1 MNMTGHHAGHAAGGH
16 HDPGTGILHDTLFI
30 LLFLVL
36 IGLYTVAVKAANR
49 RFNRWPA
56 MRTICW
62 ILGVTAAAAA
72 LTGPLAT
79 RAHDDF
85 FYHMLGHLLL
95 GMLSPLLLACS
106 APITLLLR
114 SLTISSA
121 RRMAAWLKTRP
132 VRLLSHPV
140 TASLLNVGG
149 LWVLYYT
156 GLYSAMQHHPVL
168 HVLVHAHMFVAGYLY
183 AAALLCIDP
192 SPHRAGYRFRA
203 GILVLSLAGHGI
215 LAKVLYAY
223 PPGGVSIVQAES
235 GAQLMYYGGDAVD
248 LILIFLFCLQW
259 YKSARPGK
267 RHKTASSP
275 AIS

>member
-1 MNMTGHHAGHAAGGH
+1 MNMTGHHAGHAPGGH
-16 HDPGTGILHDTLFI
+16 PDAGIVQDVFFI

-36 IGLYTVAVKAANR
+36 IVLYIVAVKVANR

-56 MRTICW
+56 TRTICW
-62 ILGVTAAAAA
+62 ILGVLAAAAA
-72 LTGPLAT
+72 LTGPLAA

-85 FYHMLGHLLL
+85 VYHMLGHLLL
-95 GMLSPLLLACS
+95 GMLSPLLVACS
-106 APITLLLR
+106 APVTLLLR
-114 SLTISSA
+114 SLTISWA
-121 RRMAAWLKTRP
+121 RGLSAWLKRRP
-132 VRLLSHPV
+132 MRLLSHPV

-149 LWVLYYT
+149 LWVLYYS
-156 GLYSAMQHHPVL
+156 GLYSAMQYHSVL

-192 SPHRAGYRFRA
+192 SPHQAGYGFRA

-215 LAKVLYAY
+215 LAKILYAY
-223 PPGGVSIVQAES
+223 PPGGVPIAQAES

>member
-16 HDPGTGILHDTLFI
+16 HDAGTGTLHDALFI

-36 IGLYTVAVKAANR
+36 IGLYTVAANASKR

-62 ILGVTAAAAA
+62 ILGVLAAAAA
-72 LTGPLAT
+72 LTGPLAA

-85 FYHMLGHLLL
+85 VYHMLGHLLL
-95 GMLSPLLLACS
+95 GMLSPLLIACS
-106 APITLLLR
+106 APVTLLLR
-114 SLTISSA
+114 SLTISWA
-121 RRMAAWLKTRP
+121 RRLSGWLKSRP
-132 VRLLSHPV
+132 MRLLSHPV

-149 LWVLYYT
+149 LWVLYYS

-192 SPHRAGYRFRA
+192 RPHRAGYGFRA

-215 LAKVLYAY
+215 LAKVLFAY
-223 PPGGVSIVQAES
+223 PPGGVPIAQAES